1 MKNRKNQK
9 LWYLKNMIKT
19 KLMLIVSLFLNMQ
32 QLKNVVSTLVG
43 Y

>member
-19 KLMLIVSLFLNMQ
+19 KLMLIVSLFPNMQ